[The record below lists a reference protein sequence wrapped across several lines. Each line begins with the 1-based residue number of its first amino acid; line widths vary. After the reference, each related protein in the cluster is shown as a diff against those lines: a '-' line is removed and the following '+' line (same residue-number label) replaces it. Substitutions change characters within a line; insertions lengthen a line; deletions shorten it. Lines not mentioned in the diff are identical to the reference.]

1 MPTDAVFG
9 QAINVE
15 ELRQAFA
22 VAPSETA
29 RFVKAP
35 LFRFARRVAKR
46 VKVESLSGRPG
57 IVGGPWRRLKDKN
70 VQGFTTGSELSNLK
84 AVNKV
89 SRILRTHVEGATIT
103 AKGAGFLFLR
113 SHKTGKGTG
122 TVSARV
128 RSVTI
133 PARVK
138 VVEPWQQEIPKATEQ
153 IGAAVHRAMSVA
165 LDRRMKTIGAA
176 VQRLT
181 SL

>member
-1 MPTDAVFG
+1 MPSDAIYG
-9 QAINVE
+9 QAINIE

-22 VAPSETA
+22 DAPELTA
-29 RFVKAP
+29 KFVKTP

-57 IVGGPWRRLKDKN
+57 IAGGPWRRLKDKN
-70 VQGFTTGSELSNLK
+70 VQGFTTGSTLSTLK

-103 AKGAGFLFLR
+103 AKDGGFLFLSR
-113 SHKTGKGTG
+113 KNGTKTGS
-122 TVSARV
+122 VFARV

-138 VVEPWQQEIPKATEQ
+138 FVEPWQQEIPQAGEQ
-153 IGAAVHRAMSVA
+153 IADAMHRAMSVA
-165 LDRRMKTIGAA
+165 LDRRMKALSAT
-176 VQRLT
+176 VQQLT

>member
-1 MPTDAVFG
+1 MPTDAVIG
-9 QAINVE
+9 QAINFD

-22 VAPSETA
+22 DAPAETA
-29 RFVKAP
+29 RFVKTP

-57 IVGGPWRRLKDKN
+57 ILGGPWRRIKDKN
-70 VQGFTTGSELSNLK
+70 VQGFTTGSTLGNLK

-103 AKGAGFLFLR
+103 AKGAGFLFLSR
-113 SHKTGKGTG
+113 KTGTTGSG
-122 TVSARV
+122 TVFARV
-128 RSVTI
+128 KSVRI

-153 IGAAVHRAMSVA
+153 VGEAVHRAMSVA
-165 LDRRMKTIGAA
+165 LDRRMQTLSAA
-176 VQRLT
+176 VARLT